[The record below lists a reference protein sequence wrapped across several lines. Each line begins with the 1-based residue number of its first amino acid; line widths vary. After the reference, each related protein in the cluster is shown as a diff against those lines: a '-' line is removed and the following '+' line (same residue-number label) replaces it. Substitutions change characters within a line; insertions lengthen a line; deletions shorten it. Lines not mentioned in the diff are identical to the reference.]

1 MDEYF
6 EYLDHLRDSGRTNM
20 FAAAGY
26 LGDAFPELSYEQ
38 AVAVLKDWMER
49 KKKTR

>member
-6 EYLDHLRDSGRTNM
+6 EYLDRLRDSGRTNM

-26 LGDAFPELSYEQ
+26 LGDAFPELSYEK
-38 AVAVLKDWMER
+38 AVMVLKDWMER
-49 KKKTR
+49 KKTTR